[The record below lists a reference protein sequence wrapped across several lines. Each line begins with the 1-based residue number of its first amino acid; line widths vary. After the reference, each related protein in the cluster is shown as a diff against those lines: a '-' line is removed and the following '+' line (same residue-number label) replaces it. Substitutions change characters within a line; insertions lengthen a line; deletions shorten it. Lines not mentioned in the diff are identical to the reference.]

1 MAVVVSFLIGPEHPV
16 VLRYRFVV
24 SHDVFEQTGARQPF
38 HFRTLLAKSDRFRL
52 RQQDPNDVGSMDKMF
67 AQNGEGVMM
76 ARLNEALEFGIYPCA
91 TPVCSGCRLRSDR
104 VHFV

>member
-1 MAVVVSFLIGPEHPV
+1 
-16 VLRYRFVV
+16 
-24 SHDVFEQTGARQPF
+24 
-38 HFRTLLAKSDRFRL
+38 
-52 RQQDPNDVGSMDKMF
+52 MDKMF